1 MDPRLPNVSIANA
14 RTIARVKL
22 GVPAQYAKKLSLSQI
37 RNATTMSK
45 KTNIMPPMEY
55 REYKGKTYLIDPKSP
70 LSIGEFV
77 TFLTAKSVG
86 AIAPVARKLKLVTEY
101 VGKNE
106 LKTNIIKILQA
117 LHISEPIEVPR
128 TIKKGGAIP
137 IPANGNL
144 PSNITNVNANRTGN
158 ANANRTGNG
167 NANRTGNANA
177 NRTGNG
183 NLNIGSKPSGVNMK
197 GNLGRN
203 SGRLNVGAK
212 PSGVNMTG
220 NLGRSGGGLNV
231 GAKPSGVNMT
241 GNLGRSGGGLNLN
254 AKPSSLS
261 LSGNLGRNSSTLRL
275 NAKPSNVGL
284 LSESF
289 GEGTGPPLTLGTP
302 SPSGVNLNNKTY
314 SNKTSPLK
322 LGAEPGL
329 TLSGANNSSRGG
341 NNNSGANNNSVSKQL
356 ESLQTAVNG
365 NRSANI
371 TNVVNEEVGKN
382 NVSKTLANLAK
393 KVG

>member
-1 MDPRLPNVSIANA
+1 MDPRLPNMSIANA

-70 LSIGEFV
+70 LSIGDFI

-128 TIKKGGAIP
+128 TIKKGAMNAIP
-137 IPANGNL
+137 ITNSGNM
-144 PSNITNVNANRTGN
+144 PSNFTNVNGNANRKNG
-158 ANANRTGNG
+158 NANRTGNG
-167 NANRTGNANA
+167 NANRTGNGNA
-177 NRTGNG
+177 NKNK
-183 NLNIGSKPSGVNMK
+183 NKL
-197 GNLGRN
+197 NLG
-203 SGRLNVGAK
+203 GQGG
-212 PSGVNMTG
+212 GVA
-220 NLGRSGGGLNV
+220 LGEEEGGTSGLNV

-254 AKPSSLS
+254 AKPSNLS
-261 LSGNLGRNSSTLRL
+261 LTGNLGRNSSTLRL

-302 SPSGVNLNNKTY
+302 SPSGVNLSNRAY

-322 LGAEPGL
+322 LSAEPGL
-329 TLSGANNSSRGG
+329 TLSGAKNNSR
-341 NNNSGANNNSVSKQL
+341 NNNSGANNNAVSKQL

>member
-1 MDPRLPNVSIANA
+1 MDPRLPNMSIANA

-70 LSIGEFV
+70 LSIGDFI

-117 LHISEPIEVPR
+117 LHIAEPIEVPR
-128 TIKKGGAIP
+128 TIKKGAMNAIP
-137 IPANGNL
+137 IPNSGNM
-144 PSNITNVNANRTGN
+144 PSNFTNANRTGN
-158 ANANRTGNG
+158 ANSVGNGNANRKNGNVNRTGNG
-167 NANRTGNANA
+167 NGNKKLNLGGQEGGGVALGEEEGGTGS
-177 NRTGNG
+177 
-183 NLNIGSKPSGVNMK
+183 LNIGS
-197 GNLGRN
+197 
-203 SGRLNVGAK
+203 
-212 PSGVNMTG
+212 
-220 NLGRSGGGLNV
+220 
-231 GAKPSGVNMT
+231 KPSGVNMT

-254 AKPSSLS
+254 AKPSELA
-261 LSGNLGRNSSTLRL
+261 LTGNFGRNSSTLRL

-289 GEGTGPPLTLGTP
+289 GEGTGTPLRLGTP
-302 SPSGVNLNNKTY
+302 SPSGVNLNNRAY

-322 LGAEPGL
+322 LSAEPGL
-329 TLSGANNSSRGG
+329 TLSGGKNKNR
-341 NNNSGANNNSVSKQL
+341 NNNSGANNNAVSKQL